1 MHECQHSKRR
11 CVDTRPC
18 EGYTRRRWVCHFCKK
33 RFSTI
38 EVEVDL
44 RAGQSAMDALK
55 EQYGKQIDRK
65 ELDRAIELLGRIKD
79 GQTSEDDSTN

>member
-1 MHECQHSKRR
+1 MHKCQHSRR
-11 CVDTRPC
+11 KCTDTRPC
-18 EGYTRRRWVCHFCKK
+18 NGYTRRRWFCHICKI

-44 RAGQSAMDALK
+44 RAGQNAMDALK

-65 ELDRAIELLGRIKD
+65 ELDQAIELLGRIKD
-79 GQTSEDDSTN
+79 GKENENEI